1 MKDTDRILAKIDVN
15 TTEVLLLFTDKG
27 NYLYL
32 PVHEL
37 PDIRWKDLGQHI
49 SNIIPI
55 DRDESII
62 KAMPIKDFEQTQYL
76 LFFTKNGMAKKTEL
90 INYKAQRYSKPL
102 VAINLKGDDEVVDVF
117 LTNGKQEVLIA
128 THIGYALRFHE
139 EEINIV
145 GARAAGVKG
154 INLKDNDYVVA
165 GKVITNPQ
173 QESVVIITQRGSIK
187 K

>member
-62 KAMPIKDFEQTQYL
+62 KAMPIKILNKLNICFSL
-76 LFFTKNGMAKKTEL
+76 RKMVW
-90 INYKAQRYSKPL
+90 QR
-102 VAINLKGDDEVVDVF
+102 
-117 LTNGKQEVLIA
+117 KQ
-128 THIGYALRFHE
+128 
-139 EEINIV
+139 
-145 GARAAGVKG
+145 
-154 INLKDNDYVVA
+154 
-165 GKVITNPQ
+165 
-173 QESVVIITQRGSIK
+173 S
-187 K
+187 